1 MLIDLYAEVIIDDQI
16 NNCKE
21 GIRIYALS
29 LADLV
34 DRAVSETDF
43 NTKASEALQDVVVVS
58 DERKHLVVRLIDFL
72 ALHLCS

>member
-21 GIRIYALS
+21 GISIYALS
-29 LADLV
+29 LADFV
-34 DRAVSETDF
+34 DRAVAETDF

-58 DERKHLVVRLIDFL
+58 YERKHFVVRLIVFL
-72 ALHLCS
+72 SLPLCS

>member
-1 MLIDLYAEVIIDDQI
+1 MLINFDAKVIIDHQI

-21 GIRIYALS
+21 GISIYALS
-29 LADLV
+29 LADFAN
-34 DRAVSETDF
+34 RAVAKTDF

-58 DERKHLVVRLIDFL
+58 YERKHLVVRLIDFL

>member
-1 MLIDLYAEVIIDDQI
+1 MLIDLYAKVIIDHQI

-21 GIRIYALS
+21 GISIYALS
-29 LADLV
+29 LADFV
-34 DRAVSETDF
+34 DRAVAETDF

-58 DERKHLVVRLIDFL
+58 YERKHLVVRLIDFL